1 MFVLMSSRSSS
12 KLGHVVSK
20 TRSPGQISRKLCYNH
35 FELWSEC
42 LPWSV
47 LDQALKVLCCSGERY
62 RAIMALLLLMI
73 WSAGGKWSLAFIN
86 LLYSIPQFPFIA
98 PLAPP
103 LPPTPAPPSHH
114 FHSPSEDYYQR
125 IQLLYL
131 VEIKKNVNTSVKL
144 DIVWFLLYLIL
155 IICK

>member
-47 LDQALKVLCCSGERY
+47 LDQALKVLCCSGECY
-62 RAIMALLLLMI
+62 RAIMALLFFLCCGSSLEDPLWGTCNEYHSI
-73 WSAGGKWSLAFIN
+73 CFCGEIRKKYAGTLRKTCKYIENFTTKHGKFSDKNSDIFHISAQNIDCG
-86 LLYSIPQFPFIA
+86 YSFELPRWQF
-98 PLAPP
+98 
-103 LPPTPAPPSHH
+103 
-114 FHSPSEDYYQR
+114 
-125 IQLLYL
+125 
-131 VEIKKNVNTSVKL
+131 
-144 DIVWFLLYLIL
+144 
-155 IICK
+155 